1 MDPLTFLDILSELGR
16 VAALVLLIAL
26 TVVAVKNMPTSD
38 EDIRACFHGDSRSEA
53 EKRWLR

>member
-1 MDPLTFLDILSELGR
+1 MDLLTFLDILNELGR